1 MAAAWPEIGGR
12 FSRGRL
18 ETFSNGPEGME
29 EAGTIPAP
37 HKPRGDPL
45 MDDGDVGADPFCER
59 TYWASNAACSL
70 VAAFELSVTENS
82 QQQRNDSG
90 IVKMAGDT

>member
-1 MAAAWPEIGGR
+1 MAGNR
-12 FSRGRL
+12 RSFL
-18 ETFSNGPEGME
+18 EGPAGDVSDRPEGME

-90 IVKMAGDT
+90 MVKMACDT